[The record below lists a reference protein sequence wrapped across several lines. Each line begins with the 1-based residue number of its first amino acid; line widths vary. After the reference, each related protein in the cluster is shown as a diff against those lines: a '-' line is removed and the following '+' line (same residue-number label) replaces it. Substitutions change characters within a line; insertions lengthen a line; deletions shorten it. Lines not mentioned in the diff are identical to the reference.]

1 MTRTSST
8 GSSTEGPWPVSL
20 KHSLLETPLSFNRGG
35 FTLLEL
41 MVVIAL
47 LGTLLVIVFPKITVF
62 EGYSLKRDARGIA
75 GLLRYIEDSAST
87 RKIYYKVRF
96 FPEEE
101 SLVVESSAD
110 GIEFKTIDDPAV
122 SAFAFEDGTDMED
135 IVVDGLGKIYQG
147 EVALV
152 FNPLLGAEPF
162 NLHLSNDDSTLTV
175 SYNPY
180 SGRIKISDGYI

>member
-8 GSSTEGPWPVSL
+8 GNSTEGLWPVSL
-20 KHSLLETPLSFNRGG
+20 GRFPLPGPLSFNRG

-47 LGTLLVIVFPKITVF
+47 LGTLLVVVFPRISVF
-62 EGYSLKRDARGIA
+62 KGYSLKRDARGIA

-101 SLVVESSAD
+101 SLVVEYSAD
-110 GIEFKTIDDPAV
+110 GIEFKTVEDPALR
-122 SAFAFEDGTDMED
+122 SFALERGTDMVD

-147 EVALV
+147 EVAVV

-162 NLHLSNDDSTLTV
+162 NLHLRDDDRTLTV

-180 SGRIKISDGYI
+180 SGRISISDGYL